1 MSTHPITRLP
11 GLTSM
16 LALGVLLIA
25 GCESGHAPVAPT
37 GTSLADGP
45 GVAGAMHAT
54 PATQLTEL
62 AALRRATAR
71 FHRVGA
77 AEAEGYTV
85 LVTHPES
92 GAACLEHPDLG
103 GMGRHL
109 LNLDLVDG
117 EASAAEPEVVI
128 YEPGPNGKLRLVGVE
143 YLIPFAILGEDQP
156 APVLFGQAF
165 TQNETFGVW
174 ALHAWAW
181 KNNPAGMFADWNPT
195 VTCAFDDLVD
205 G

>member
-1 MSTHPITRLP
+1 
-11 GLTSM
+11 M

-54 PATQLTEL
+54 PATQLSEL

-71 FHRVGA
+71 FHRVGV

-92 GAACLEHPDLG
+92 GAACLEHTDLG

-109 LNLDLVDG
+109 LKLDLVDG
-117 EASAAEPEVVI
+117 EVSATEPEAVI

-143 YLIPFAILGEDQP
+143 YLIPFAILGADQP
-156 APVLFGQAF
+156 APALFGQAF

-174 ALHAWAW
+174 ALHAWVW
-181 KNNPAGMFADWNPT
+181 KNNPAGMFAAWNPN
-195 VTCAFDDLVD
+195 VTCEFDDLVD